1 MVSFTAILREAY
13 LYLTLKILRKIE
25 KEPKAKFSEEFNL
38 LLTSESMGSFATLRY
53 SQRKHLLPQGSFC
66 WMIDFLICLGATP
79 SQK

>member
-38 LLTSESMGSFATLRY
+38 LLTSESM
-53 SQRKHLLPQGSFC
+53 
-66 WMIDFLICLGATP
+66 
-79 SQK
+79 